1 MQDHQGASRQ
11 PNILFVMADQ
21 LSALALPAY
30 GHPLVKAPRITA
42 LADAGVVFENAYCNF
57 PLCAPSRFSMLSGR
71 LASAIG
77 AYDNAAEF
85 PSSIP
90 TVAHYL
96 RAEGYRT
103 ILSGKM
109 HFIGADQLHGYEER
123 LTTDIYPADFG
134 WTPDWQREPTHYT
147 WSQHMA
153 SVVEAG
159 PCRRSLQ
166 MDFDEETTWQAE
178 RKLYD
183 LARAP
188 DDRSFFLTVSLTHPH
203 DPYNCRPE
211 HWDLYDPQDIDMP
224 RVAAL
229 APEDMDPHS
238 RRLYYQ
244 AGMHRYDITGERIRN
259 ARHAYYGMISYVDEQ
274 VGRLLRALEDTGL
287 ADDTVVI
294 FTADHGD
301 MLGERGLWYKM
312 TFFEWSCRVPL
323 IVHWPRRW
331 APHRVE
337 SGVSLVDMLPTL
349 LDIAGASSRTGPLA
363 TVDGASL
370 APLLNGDTVEDRD
383 VCAEYLGEG
392 ALGPRFMVRRGD
404 LKYVYSDSDPA
415 ELYNLADDPDER
427 DNRAGHP
434 DYASVENMLRGAAL
448 DRWSP
453 ATIKSAV
460 IDSQQRRLFLHRA
473 LTSGTYTPWDFQPHV
488 DASRAYVR
496 NLGVEEDALKARS
509 RLPRVAPVL
518 PDFDAVDTIG

>member
-1 MQDHQGASRQ
+1 MQDRSDGASR

-30 GHPLVKAPRITA
+30 GHPVVKTPHITA

-71 LASAIG
+71 LPSAVG

-85 PSSIP
+85 PSSVP
-90 TVAHYL
+90 TFAHYL
-96 RAEGYRT
+96 RTRGYRT

-109 HFIGADQLHGYEER
+109 HFVGADQLHGYEER

-134 WTPDWQREPTHYT
+134 WTPDWEREPTHYT
-147 WSQHMA
+147 WSQHMT

-159 PCRRSLQ
+159 PCRRTLQ
-166 MDFDEETTWQAE
+166 MDFDEETTYQAE

-188 DDRSFFLTVSLTHPH
+188 AGRNFFMTVSLTHPH

-211 HWDLYDPQDIDMP
+211 HWELYDPRDIDMP

-229 APEDMDPHS
+229 APERMDPHS

-244 AGMHRYDITGERIRN
+244 AGMHRYRMTDERIRN
-259 ARHAYYGMISYVDEQ
+259 ARHAYYGMVSYVDEK

-287 ADDTVVI
+287 DENTVVI

-323 IVHWPRRW
+323 IFHCPRRW
-331 APHRVE
+331 QPRRIGN
-337 SGVSLVDMLPTL
+337 GVSLVDMLPTL
-349 LDIAGASSRTGPLA
+349 LDVAGADDQRSTLA
-363 TVDGASL
+363 ALDGASL
-370 APLLNGDTVEDRD
+370 QPLMEGKTSAERD

-392 ALGPRFMVRRGD
+392 ALDPRLMVRRGD
-404 LKYVYSDSDPA
+404 LKYVFSDSDPV
-415 ELYNLADDPDER
+415 ELYDLAEDPDEQV
-427 DNRAGHP
+427 NRAGHP
-434 DYASVENMLRGAAL
+434 DYVAHERAL
-448 DRWSP
+448 HEAVISRWTPSEL
-453 ATIKSAV
+453 KRAV
-460 IDSQQRRLFLHRA
+460 IDSQQRRLFVHEA
-473 LTSGTYTPWDFQPHV
+473 LTAGVYTPWDFQPHV
-488 DASRAYVR
+488 NAAQTYVR
-496 NLGVEEDALKARS
+496 NLGVEEDELKARS
-509 RLPRVAPVL
+509 RLPRATPV
-518 PDFDAVDTIG
+518 PEDFDAAD